1 MKEIL
6 DIFVGSASDSYIQ
19 VGVFVG
25 AVLIIFALLD
35 YKSQGKMIKYIEKSK
50 KIQPFIGAFLGLT
63 PGCGGAII
71 VMPLFIKGTV
81 SYGTVIATL
90 IATMGDSA
98 FVLMTTRP
106 IDYLIISFC
115 SYIIGVIVGYIVDYF
130 DLEIKLNLRKTI
142 EINESRRQEKLVNRE
157 KSIRKNLIIDKITE
171 KFDLFL
177 YNIGY
182 VIYWSVLFIGLVLGI
197 LLLMQI
203 DLNKD
208 LGINNLGLYF
218 GLIGMIISLLY
229 VLMSRKKIKNCN
241 CNSVQKRSF
250 KDSLRHNAYE
260 TASVNLWVMMAY
272 LIYEVGIL
280 MIGGE
285 HVLTTIFMAT
295 GVVAVIVGALI
306 GLIPGCGPQIIF
318 VTLYA
323 KGFIP
328 FAALLANAISQD
340 GDALLPLMAR
350 DKKSPL
356 WATIITT
363 IPALAIGIGGYL
375 LERYLFTI

>member
-1 MKEIL
+1 MKEVL
-6 DIFVGSASDSYIQ
+6 DIIVKSASDSYLQ

-35 YKSQGKMIKYIEKSK
+35 YRSQGKMIKYIEKSK

-63 PGCGGAII
+63 PGCGGAIL

-98 FVLMTTRP
+98 FVIMTTRP
-106 IDYLIISFC
+106 LEYLNISFW
-115 SYIIGVIVGYIVDYF
+115 SYIIGVIVGYIVDYL
-130 DLEIKLNLRKTI
+130 DLETKLNLRKTI
-142 EINESRRQEKLVNRE
+142 QKNEDKRKEKLILRE
-157 KSIRKNLIIDKITE
+157 NMISRNPKLNKITA
-171 KFDLFL
+171 KLDLFL
-177 YNIGY
+177 NNVGY
-182 VIYWSVLFIGLVLGI
+182 IIYWCVLFIGVIFGI
-197 LLLMQI
+197 LLLMQV
-203 DLNKD
+203 DLDKD

-218 GLIGMIISLLY
+218 GFIGMVISLLY
-229 VLMSRKKIKNCN
+229 VLMSRNRGQHCN
-241 CNSVQKRSF
+241 CSNEQKNF
-250 KDSLRHNAYE
+250 KESLRYNAYE
-260 TASVNLWVMMAY
+260 TASVNIWVMIAY
-272 LIYEVGIL
+272 IIYEIGIL
-280 MIGGE
+280 LIGGE
-285 HVLTTIFMAT
+285 HILTTALMAT
-295 GVVAVIVGALI
+295 GIVAVIVGALI
-306 GLIPGCGPQIIF
+306 GLIPGCGLQIIF
-318 VTLYA
+318 VTLYG

-363 IPALAIGIGGYL
+363 IPALIVGIGAYGI
-375 LERYLFTI
+375 ERYFL

>member
-1 MKEIL
+1 MKEVL
-6 DIFVGSASDSYIQ
+6 DIIVKSASDSYLQ

-50 KIQPFIGAFLGLT
+50 RIQPFIGAFLGLT
-63 PGCGGAII
+63 PGCGGAIL

-98 FVLMTTRP
+98 FVIMTTRP
-106 IDYLIISFC
+106 LDYLSISFW
-115 SYIIGVIVGYIVDYF
+115 SYIIGVIVGYIVDYL
-130 DLEIKLNLRKTI
+130 DLETKLNLRKTI
-142 EINESRRQEKLVNRE
+142 QKNENKRKEKLILRENMINRNPT
-157 KSIRKNLIIDKITE
+157 INKITE
-171 KFDLFL
+171 KLDLFL
-177 YNIGY
+177 NNVGY
-182 VIYWSVLFIGLVLGI
+182 IVYWGVLFIGLIFGV
-197 LLLMQI
+197 LLLLQV

-218 GLIGMIISLLY
+218 GLIGMVISLLY
-229 VLMSRKKIKNCN
+229 VLMSRNKGEDCN
-241 CNSVQKRSF
+241 CNKIKKKSF
-250 KDSLRHNAYE
+250 KESLRHNAYE
-260 TASVNLWVMMAY
+260 TASVNIWVMIAY
-272 LIYEVGIL
+272 LIYEIGIL
-280 MIGGE
+280 IIGGE
-285 HVLTTIFMAT
+285 QVLTTVLMAT
-295 GVVAVIVGALI
+295 GVLAVIVGALI

-318 VTLYA
+318 VTLYG
-323 KGFIP
+323 KGFVP

-363 IPALAIGIGGYL
+363 IPALVVGIGAYGIEKYL
-375 LERYLFTI
+375 L